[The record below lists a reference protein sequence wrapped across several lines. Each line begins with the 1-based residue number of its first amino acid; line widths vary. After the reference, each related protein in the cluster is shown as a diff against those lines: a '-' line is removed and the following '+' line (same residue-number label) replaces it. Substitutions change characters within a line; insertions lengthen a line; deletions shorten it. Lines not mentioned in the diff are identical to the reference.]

1 MKKFSVIFLIVF
13 LILSTA
19 LVKNSTKR
27 TDDEIFT
34 IKDFSFSLKDG
45 EIASIIGAS
54 GIGKTTLLRIIA
66 GLEEPVEGEVRIN
79 EEQVSSKNFI
89 LPPEKRNLGLVV
101 EDRALFPHLNVK
113 KNVMFGINYIEE
125 KQSLA
130 REYLELFKV
139 LDLEEKFPHEISA
152 GQQQRVAFAR
162 ALITNPDILL
172 LDEPFAALDKKLKS
186 ELHVETKKIFK
197 EKGLSVILVTHDE
210 EEAEYFSDRIIEFQ
224 ENKIIVR

>member
-1 MKKFSVIFLIVF
+1 MKT
-13 LILSTA
+13 ILEISD
-19 LVKNSTKR
+19 LSHSYG
-27 TDDEIFT
+27 DEIFT
-34 IKDFSFSLKDG
+34 ITDFSFSLKDG
-45 EIASIIGAS
+45 EITSIIGSS

-66 GLEEPVEGEVRIN
+66 GLEEASEGEVRIN
-79 EEQVSSKNFI
+79 EKLVSSKNFI

-101 EDRALFPHLNVK
+101 EDRALFPHLSVK

-125 KQSLA
+125 KESLA

>member
-1 MKKFSVIFLIVF
+1 MRT
-13 LILSTA
+13 ILEISD
-19 LVKNSTKR
+19 LSHSYG
-27 TDDEIFT
+27 DEIFT
-34 IKDFSFSLKDG
+34 ITDFSFSLKDG
-45 EIASIIGAS
+45 EITSIIGSS

-66 GLEEPVEGEVRIN
+66 GLEEPSEGEVRIN
-79 EEQVSSKNFI
+79 EKLVSSKNFI

-125 KQSLA
+125 KESLA

-186 ELHVETKKIFK
+186 ELHIETKKIFK

>member
-1 MKKFSVIFLIVF
+1 MKT
-13 LILSTA
+13 ILEISD
-19 LVKNSTKR
+19 LSHSYG
-27 TDDEIFT
+27 DEIFT
-34 IKDFSFSLKDG
+34 ITDFSFSLKEG
-45 EIASIIGAS
+45 EITSIIGAS

-66 GLEEPVEGEVRIN
+66 GLEQPVEGEVRIN
-79 EEQVSSKNFI
+79 EKLVSSKNFI

-101 EDRALFPHLNVK
+101 EDRALFPHLSVK

-125 KQSLA
+125 KESLV

-162 ALITNPDILL
+162 ELITNPDILL

>member
-1 MKKFSVIFLIVF
+1 M
-13 LILSTA
+13 
-19 LVKNSTKR
+19 
-27 TDDEIFT
+27 
-34 IKDFSFSLKDG
+34 
-45 EIASIIGAS
+45 
-54 GIGKTTLLRIIA
+54 
-66 GLEEPVEGEVRIN
+66 
-79 EEQVSSKNFI
+79 
-89 LPPEKRNLGLVV
+89 GLVV

-113 KNVMFGINYIEE
+113 KNVIFGINYVEE
-125 KQSLA
+125 KESLA

-186 ELHVETKKIFK
+186 ELHIETKKIFK

>member
-1 MKKFSVIFLIVF
+1 MKK
-13 LILSTA
+13 IL
-19 LVKNSTKR
+19 
-27 TDDEIFT
+27 EISNLSHSYGNEILT

-66 GLEEPVEGEVRIN
+66 GLEEPAEGEVRIK
-79 EEQVSSKNFI
+79 EKLVSSKNFI

-113 KNVMFGINYIEE
+113 KNVMFGINYMEE
-125 KQSLA
+125 KESLT
-130 REYLELFKV
+130 REFLELFKV
-139 LDLEEKFPHEISA
+139 LDLAEKFPHEISA

-186 ELHVETKKIFK
+186 DLHVETKKIFK
-197 EKGLSVILVTHDE
+197 EKGLSVVLVTHDE
-210 EEAEYFSDRIIEFQ
+210 EEAEYFSDTIIEFK
-224 ENKIIVR
+224 EDKIIVR

>member
-1 MKKFSVIFLIVF
+1 MKT
-13 LILSTA
+13 ILEISD
-19 LVKNSTKR
+19 LSHSY
-27 TDDEIFT
+27 DDEIFT
-34 IKDFSFSLKDG
+34 ITDFSFSLKEG
-45 EIASIIGAS
+45 EITSIIGAS

-66 GLEEPVEGEVRIN
+66 GLEQPVEGEVRIN
-79 EEQVSSKNFI
+79 EKLVSSKNFI

-125 KQSLA
+125 KESLA

-172 LDEPFAALDKKLKS
+172 LDEPFAALDKKLKR

>member
-1 MKKFSVIFLIVF
+1 MRT
-13 LILSTA
+13 ILEISD
-19 LVKNSTKR
+19 LSHSYG
-27 TDDEIFT
+27 DEIFT
-34 IKDFSFSLKDG
+34 ITDFSFSLKDG
-45 EIASIIGAS
+45 EITSIIGSS

-66 GLEEPVEGEVRIN
+66 GLEEPSEGEVRIN
-79 EEQVSSKNFI
+79 EKLVSSKNFI

-101 EDRALFPHLNVK
+101 EDRALFPHLSVK

-125 KQSLA
+125 KESLA

-172 LDEPFAALDKKLKS
+172 LDEPFAALDKKLKN

>member
-1 MKKFSVIFLIVF
+1 MRT
-13 LILSTA
+13 ILEISD
-19 LVKNSTKR
+19 LSHSYG
-27 TDDEIFT
+27 DEIFT
-34 IKDFSFSLKDG
+34 ITDFSFSLKDG
-45 EIASIIGAS
+45 EITSIIGSS

-66 GLEEPVEGEVRIN
+66 GLEEPSEGEVRIN
-79 EEQVSSKNFI
+79 EKLVSSKNFI
-89 LPPEKRNLGLVV
+89 LPPERRNLGLVV

-125 KQSLA
+125 KETLA

>member
-1 MKKFSVIFLIVF
+1 MRT
-13 LILSTA
+13 ILEISD
-19 LVKNSTKR
+19 LSHSYG
-27 TDDEIFT
+27 DEIFT
-34 IKDFSFSLKDG
+34 ITDFSFSLKDG
-45 EIASIIGAS
+45 EITSIIGSS

-66 GLEEPVEGEVRIN
+66 GLEEPSEGEVRIN
-79 EEQVSSKNFI
+79 EKLVSSKNFI

-101 EDRALFPHLNVK
+101 EDRALFPHLSVK

-125 KQSLA
+125 KESLA

-172 LDEPFAALDKKLKS
+172 LDEPFAALDKKLKT

>member
-1 MKKFSVIFLIVF
+1 MRT
-13 LILSTA
+13 ILEISD
-19 LVKNSTKR
+19 LSHSY
-27 TDDEIFT
+27 DDEIFT
-34 IKDFSFSLKDG
+34 ITDFSFTLKDG
-45 EIASIIGAS
+45 EITSIIGSS

-66 GLEEPVEGEVRIN
+66 GLEEPSEGEVRIN
-79 EEQVSSKNFI
+79 EKLVSSKNFI

-101 EDRALFPHLNVK
+101 EDRALFPHLSVK

-125 KQSLA
+125 KESLA

-162 ALITNPDILL
+162 ALVTNPDILL

>member
-1 MKKFSVIFLIVF
+1 MKI
-13 LILSTA
+13 ILEISD
-19 LVKNSTKR
+19 LSHSYG
-27 TDDEIFT
+27 DEIFT
-34 IKDFSFSLKDG
+34 ITDFSFSLKEG
-45 EIASIIGAS
+45 EITSIIGAS

-66 GLEEPVEGEVRIN
+66 GLEQPVEGEVKIN
-79 EEQVSSKNFI
+79 EKLVSSKNFI

-125 KQSLA
+125 KESLA

>member
-1 MKKFSVIFLIVF
+1 MKT
-13 LILSTA
+13 ILEISD
-19 LVKNSTKR
+19 LSHSYGG
-27 TDDEIFT
+27 EIFT
-34 IKDFSFSLKDG
+34 ITDFSFSLKEG
-45 EIASIIGAS
+45 EITSIIGAS

-66 GLEEPVEGEVRIN
+66 GLEQPVEGEVRIN
-79 EEQVSSKNFI
+79 EKLVSSKNFI

-125 KQSLA
+125 KESLA

>member
-1 MKKFSVIFLIVF
+1 MKT
-13 LILSTA
+13 ILEISD
-19 LVKNSTKR
+19 LSHSYGG
-27 TDDEIFT
+27 EIFT
-34 IKDFSFSLKDG
+34 ITDFSFSLKEG
-45 EIASIIGAS
+45 EITSIIGAS

-66 GLEEPVEGEVRIN
+66 GLEQPVEGEVRIN
-79 EEQVSSKNFI
+79 EKLVSSKNFI

-125 KQSLA
+125 KESLA
-130 REYLELFKV
+130 HEYLELFKV

>member
-1 MKKFSVIFLIVF
+1 MRK
-13 LILSTA
+13 ILEISD
-19 LVKNSTKR
+19 LSHSY
-27 TDDEIFT
+27 DDEIFT
-34 IKDFSFSLKDG
+34 ITDFSFSLKEG
-45 EIASIIGAS
+45 EITSIIGAS

-66 GLEEPVEGEVRIN
+66 GLEQPVEGEVRIN
-79 EEQVSSKNFI
+79 EKLVSSKNFI

-125 KQSLA
+125 RESLA

-152 GQQQRVAFAR
+152 GQQQRVDFAR

>member
-1 MKKFSVIFLIVF
+1 MKT
-13 LILSTA
+13 ILEISD
-19 LVKNSTKR
+19 LSHSYG
-27 TDDEIFT
+27 DEIFT
-34 IKDFSFSLKDG
+34 ITDFSFSLKEG
-45 EIASIIGAS
+45 EITSIIGAS

-66 GLEEPVEGEVRIN
+66 GLEQPVEGEVRIN
-79 EEQVSSKNFI
+79 EKLVSSKNFI

-125 KQSLA
+125 KESLA

-197 EKGLSVILVTHDE
+197 EKGFSVILVTHDE
-210 EEAEYFSDRIIEFQ
+210 EEAEYFSDIIVEFK